1 MNFICQ
7 KQPLDQLNQL
17 ARGDRHSVLIE
28 GPQGCGKNYLAKEY
42 AKMLFVKDF
51 QEIEPKVDD
60 IRNTIVACYQINNP
74 VVIVIN
80 NLDEGVVSA
89 SYSLLKFLEE
99 PMPHVYI
106 VVTCRNINKVPD
118 TIISRSAV
126 VTCSG
131 PVDIDISS
139 YALSKDENRFKQLQN
154 SRLWRCVRT
163 FNDVDT
169 VFNLKP
175 EYMEYF
181 TQTIPELLKFK
192 DSVSNIVWSL
202 SHFSDNKETPIELV
216 IRYIMETINTLHVRR
231 AGIEC
236 IRDLSLKRLG
246 NHAVLSRFAFEIK
259 YTE

>member
-7 KQPLDQLNQL
+7 KHALDELNSL
-17 ARGDRHSVLIE
+17 ARSDRHSVLIE
-28 GPQGCGKNYLAKEY
+28 GPQGCGKNYLARQFAE
-42 AKMLFVKDF
+42 MLFVKDL
-51 QEIEPKVDD
+51 QEVEPKVDD
-60 IRNTIVACYQINNP
+60 IRNTITACYQINNP

-80 NLDEGVVSA
+80 NLDEGVSSA

-106 VVTCRNINKVPD
+106 VVTCRNINQLPD

-139 YALSKDENRFKQLQN
+139 YALSKDENRFKELQN
-154 SRLWRCVRT
+154 TRLWRCIRT
-163 FNDVDT
+163 FQDVDT
-169 VFNLKP
+169 VFNMKP

-181 TQTIPELLKFK
+181 NQTIPELLKFK
-192 DSVSNIVWSL
+192 ENISSIVWTL
-202 SHFSDNKETPIELV
+202 SHFSDNKETPIEIV
-216 IRYIMETINTLHVRR
+216 IRYIMESINTPHIRK

-236 IRDLSLKRLG
+236 LRDLSLKRLG